1 VRAVLPAL
9 RFLPAE
15 AGGRRVR
22 QLVRQP
28 FTFALR

>member
-1 VRAVLPAL
+1 M
-9 RFLPAE
+9 RFRPAE

-28 FTFALR
+28 FTFSLTP